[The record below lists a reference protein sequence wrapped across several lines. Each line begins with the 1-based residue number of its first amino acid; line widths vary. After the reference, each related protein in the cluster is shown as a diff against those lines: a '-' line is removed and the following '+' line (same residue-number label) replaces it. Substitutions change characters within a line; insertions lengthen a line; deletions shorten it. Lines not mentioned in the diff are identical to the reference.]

1 MSFWHYAFEFVIC
14 ALSVG
19 SFCVIAES
27 PKNTLIPASLISAIA
42 YIVYRIISINAN
54 KEILAYFVASVI
66 ISVLSEILARIY
78 KKPSTIF
85 IFPGIIPL
93 VPGVGLY
100 NSMLYLI
107 RHDYSMF
114 TAKAVNTLFIS
125 GAIAIA
131 VAIVHITARS
141 AFPRKNG
148 ILPVNRISEKKE
160 NP

>member
-1 MSFWHYAFEFVIC
+1 MSVWQYVFEFVIC

-19 SFCVIAES
+19 AFCIIARS
-27 PKNTLIPASLISAIA
+27 PKNTLIPASLISAAA
-42 YIVYRIISINAN
+42 YIVYRLININAG
-54 KEILAYFVASVI
+54 KEILAYFVASLI
-66 ISVLSEILARIY
+66 ISVLSEIFARIY

-85 IFPGIIPL
+85 IFPGILPL

-107 RHDYSMF
+107 QHDYAMF
-114 TAKAVNTLFIS
+114 TATAVNTLFIS

-141 AFPRKNG
+141 VFPRKNG
-148 ILPVNRISEKKE
+148 IVPINRINKTNEES
-160 NP
+160 

>member
-1 MSFWHYAFEFVIC
+1 MTVWQYIFEFIIC

-19 SFCVIAES
+19 SFCIIARS
-27 PKNTLIPASLISAIA
+27 PKNTLPAASLISAIA
-42 YIVYRIISINAN
+42 YIVYRLININAG
-54 KEILAYFVASVI
+54 KEIFAYFIASLV

-78 KKPSTIF
+78 KKPSTVF

-107 RHDYSMF
+107 RHDYGMF
-114 TAKAVNTLFIS
+114 TATAVNTLFIS

-148 ILPVNRISEKKE
+148 IIPINRINKQKE
-160 NP
+160 DT